1 MPSPNAMNKKDIDAV
16 ITWVDGSSQKH
27 TQRRQKYMAD
37 VIGPLHENAI
47 NPHRWAC
54 NQEILF
60 CLQSIYNFAPWI
72 RKIWIVVD
80 SETPNISALPVNLQ
94 KKIFFVFHQEIF
106 KEYSDNLPTF
116 NSVSIET
123 FLWRISELSDRF
135 LYFNDD
141 VFLTAPV
148 HPSDLFVDDIPVLR
162 GNWVDYTSIVKNKK
176 SIADPAKF
184 NNYMQINSANILGF
198 NANHVFDAAHVVHPF
213 QRSTMSELFGLYQKE
228 FLQNV
233 TYRFRDLNQFS
244 PQALYNHACVSRKQ
258 AVLQSNQ
265 DHLHIYSGQEAD
277 SSPGELK
284 NLLDEAYRDNNIKFL
299 CINDLPKLE
308 RVIPNI
314 KNLVANLV
322 GGFEGH
328 PDSNKNPFYSV

>member
-1 MPSPNAMNKKDIDAV
+1 MLHPDEMNKKDIDAV
-16 ITWVDGSSQKH
+16 ITWVDGSSQNH
-27 TQRRQKYMAD
+27 TKRRQKYMTD

-80 SETPNISALPVNLQ
+80 SQTPDISSLTINLQ
-94 KKIFFVFHQEIF
+94 KKIFFVFHPEIF
-106 KEYSDNLPTF
+106 KEYSNNLPTF

-141 VFLTAPV
+141 VFLTAPL
-148 HPSDLFVDDIPVLR
+148 HQSDVFQGHIPVLR
-162 GNWVDYTSIVKNKK
+162 GNWVDYTSIFKNKK
-176 SIADPAKF
+176 SMADPAKF
-184 NNYMQINSANILGF
+184 NHYMQMNGANIIGF

-213 QRSTMSELFGLYQKE
+213 QRSSMSELFGLYQKE

-244 PQALYNHACVSRKQ
+244 PQALYNHACISRKQ

-265 DHLHIYSGQEAD
+265 DYLHIYSGQEAD
-277 SSPGELK
+277 GPPEELK
-284 NLLDEAYRDNNIKFL
+284 NLLEEALRDNNIKFL

-308 RVIPNI
+308 RVIPSV
-314 KNLVANLV
+314 KNLVAKIV
-322 GGFEGH
+322 GGFECH
-328 PDSNKNPFYSV
+328 SDPTKNFPL